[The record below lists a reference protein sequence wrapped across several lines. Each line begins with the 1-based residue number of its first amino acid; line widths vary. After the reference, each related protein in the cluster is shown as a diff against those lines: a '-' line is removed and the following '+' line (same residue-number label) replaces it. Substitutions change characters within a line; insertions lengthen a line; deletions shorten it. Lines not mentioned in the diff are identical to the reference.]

1 MCGII
6 GGNWFTSS
14 KQTHTHLQKIIHR
27 GRDASIVDE
36 IDSVFVGHNRLS
48 IQDLSSTANQ
58 PMWNGDKTVCIVYN
72 GELWDSNYTK
82 ELKDKITIPFKTK
95 SDTEIILNAYC
106 EFGTDSFK
114 DLDGMFSFAIVD
126 TKINKVL
133 VVKDYVG
140 ELPLWYA
147 IDNDGKMVFCS
158 EKKGLPISELY
169 EKQVKAIYP
178 GTFLEYDYKTLEHQ
192 TITY

>member
-6 GGNWFTSS
+6 GGNWFTSK
-14 KQTHTHLQKIIHR
+14 KQTHTHLEKIIHR
-27 GRDASIVDE
+27 GRNASAVE
-36 IDSVFVGHNRLS
+36 KIDNLYVGHNRLS
-48 IQDLSSTANQ
+48 IQDLSDTANQ

-82 ELKDKITIPFKTK
+82 ELKNKITIPFRTK

-126 TKINKVL
+126 TKINK
-133 VVKDYVG
+133 
-140 ELPLWYA
+140 
-147 IDNDGKMVFCS
+147 IFS
-158 EKKGLPISELY
+158 
-169 EKQVKAIYP
+169 
-178 GTFLEYDYKTLEHQ
+178 
-192 TITY
+192 

>member
-82 ELKDKITIPFKTK
+82 ELKDKITDNTNIKFFMIWFFFWFLFCLL
-95 SDTEIILNAYC
+95 IIYSKCN
-106 EFGTDSFK
+106 
-114 DLDGMFSFAIVD
+114 
-126 TKINKVL
+126 
-133 VVKDYVG
+133 
-140 ELPLWYA
+140 
-147 IDNDGKMVFCS
+147 
-158 EKKGLPISELY
+158 
-169 EKQVKAIYP
+169 
-178 GTFLEYDYKTLEHQ
+178 
-192 TITY
+192 